1 MMRHKPEPRF
11 IPKNMDLEIRGSFT
25 LKKISKNIVP
35 RGVFR
40 GGGLLGLIAAPCPGP
55 VKSIDFREFSCP
67 NGC

>member
-25 LKKISKNIVP
+25 FKKNFENHSSQRRIQ
-35 RGVFR
+35 R
-40 GGGLLGLIAAPCPGP
+40 GLLGLIAAPCPGP
-55 VKSIDFREFSCP
+55 VKSIDFRGFSCP

>member
-25 LKKISKNIVP
+25 FKKNFEKHSSQRRIQ
-35 RGVFR
+35 R
-40 GGGLLGLIAAPCPGP
+40 GLLGLIAAPCPGP